1 MKKIVI
7 FSGAG
12 VSKESGIDTFREK
25 VTGIYADHKIE
36 EVVTVEALRDKP
48 EVVYHFHNV
57 LREKIKDKEPNEAH
71 KLIAKL
77 ENSYDVTIITQNID
91 DLHEKAGSTNILH
104 LHGELLKS
112 RTVGNPSRLYT
123 CEGELHVGDTDEDG
137 NELRPHTVLFGEMPY
152 NVNESY
158 LALEDADIL
167 IIIGTSLSI
176 GYTLPMLASVNPEA
190 KVYYLDPE
198 PVSDL
203 TYYGLKPEFIK
214 TTAVDGMKKLYK
226 KLVKNE

>member
-1 MKKIVI
+1 MKKIVV

-36 EVVTVEALRDKP
+36 EVVTVEALVRKP

-57 LREKIKDKEPNEAH
+57 LRERIKDKEPNEAH
-71 KLIAKL
+71 LLIAKL
-77 ENSYDVTIITQNID
+77 EDYHHVTIITQNID

-112 RTVGNPSRLYT
+112 RTVGNPSKLYP
-123 CEGELHVGDTDEDG
+123 CLGELHVGDTDEDG

-158 LALEDADIL
+158 SALEEADIL

-176 GYTLPMLASVNPEA
+176 GYTLPMLGSVNPEA
-190 KVYYLDPE
+190 KVYFIDPE
-198 PVSDL
+198 PVKDL
-203 TYYGLKPEFIK
+203 SYYGLKPEYLK
-214 TTAVDGMKKLYK
+214 ATAVKGMSKLFK
-226 KLVKNE
+226 QLVK

>member
-1 MKKIVI
+1 MKKIVV

-36 EVVTVEALRDKP
+36 EVVTAEALLRKP

-71 KLIAKL
+71 LLIAKL
-77 ENSYDVTIITQNID
+77 ENNYHVTIITQNID

-112 RTVGNPSRLYT
+112 RTVGNPSKLYPCT
-123 CEGELHVGDTDEDG
+123 GLLNVGDVDDDG
-137 NELRPHTVLFGEMPY
+137 IELRPHTVLFGEMPY

-158 LALEDADIL
+158 TALEEADIL

-176 GYTLPMLASVNPEA
+176 GYTLPMLGSVNPEA
-190 KVYYLDPE
+190 KVYFIDPE
-198 PVSDL
+198 PVNDL
-203 TYYGLKPEFIK
+203 SYYGLKPEYIK
-214 TTAVDGMKKLYK
+214 ATAVKGMNKLYK
-226 KLVKNE
+226 KLVHD